1 MMGNLKLAD
10 SLLLKCISSSTA
22 MVPHTSWIYR
32 GFVSST
38 RPSQKLAFCE
48 FGHFRISAVSY
59 KHSCHVKLFM
69 IEIDEQTKVDKET
82 CQRVVEAAGAVKE
95 GAKEVKGVV
104 QEVKEAV
111 ASGAGSA
118 VKRVAEKAI
127 EKAVEG
133 EEEKGPWE
141 KVKATTKAIKKD
153 VMGDKSDSS

>member
-1 MMGNLKLAD
+1 MGNLKLAD
-10 SLLLKCISSSTA
+10 SLLKCISSTA
-22 MVPHTSWIYR
+22 MLPQPSWIYR

-38 RPSQKLAFCE
+38 RPSQK
-48 FGHFRISAVSY
+48 
-59 KHSCHVKLFM
+59 
-69 IEIDEQTKVDKET
+69 TKVDKET